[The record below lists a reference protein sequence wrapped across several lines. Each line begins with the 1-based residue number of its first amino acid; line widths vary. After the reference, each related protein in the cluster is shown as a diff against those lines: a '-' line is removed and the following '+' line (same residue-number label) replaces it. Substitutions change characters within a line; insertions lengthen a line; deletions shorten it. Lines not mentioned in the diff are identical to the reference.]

1 MIPYYVFKTRR
12 KKRPGSPCPQPPS
25 PHHGKSFL
33 REETECEWGCR
44 GAGAPGWAG
53 GGQRGADAVPGAE
66 HRPPPALAAQPAL
79 WNGKTKIKQPGNQP
93 VAKIDTVVTFGT
105 QDRMFTNKCIGL
117 GLRENCWTRLTP
129 NIATCAATTKRL
141 CIQTCMCASTLVLR
155 SLSPCSAGPSCPP
168 PSMMNHFCTLGD

>member
-1 MIPYYVFKTRR
+1 MSSRLGERNVLALPARSHPLPTTGNLFSGKRR
-12 KKRPGSPCPQPPS
+12 SVSGAAGVPEP
-25 PHHGKSFL
+25 
-33 REETECEWGCR
+33 R
-44 GAGAPGWAG
+44 GERAAG
-53 GGQRGADAVPGAE
+53 RGADAVPGAE

-141 CIQTCMCASTLVLR
+141 CIQTCMCASTLALR

-168 PSMMNHFCTLGD
+168 RSMMNHFCTLGD